1 MPKSNYTIKTEIVK
15 NKPIIYLNLSYKDR
29 FINESHNLIG
39 SVENEKIS
47 FSFINNKH
55 SLENNNKTKTVY
67 DWAAKDVT
75 ILNFHADKDYK
86 NKSFINEL
94 SSKINDY
101 DFVEDFKKNHLENFN
116 KEVSDFVFKCESAM
130 ISDNTIYEGYKH
142 QLQRKAGIKKTNENL
157 R

>member
-1 MPKSNYTIKTEIVK
+1 MSKSNYTIKTKIVK

-39 SVENEKIS
+39 SVKNEKVS

-55 SLENNNKTKTVY
+55 SLES
-67 DWAAKDVT
+67 
-75 ILNFHADKDYK
+75 LNFHADKDYK

>member
-39 SVENEKIS
+39 SVENEKVS

-55 SLENNNKTKTVY
+55 SLEN
-67 DWAAKDVT
+67 
-75 ILNFHADKDYK
+75 LNFHADKDCK